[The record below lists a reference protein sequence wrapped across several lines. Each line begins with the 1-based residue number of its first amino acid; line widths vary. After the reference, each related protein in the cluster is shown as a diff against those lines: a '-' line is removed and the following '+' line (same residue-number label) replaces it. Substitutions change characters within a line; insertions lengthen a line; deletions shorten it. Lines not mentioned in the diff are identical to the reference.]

1 MLSSAAI
8 HQSQESRVAAGLKSQ
23 WLDSAVTGGLK

>member
-8 HQSQESRVAAGLKSQ
+8 HQSQESRVVTGLTSQ
-23 WLDSAVTGGLK
+23 WLDSAVAGGLK